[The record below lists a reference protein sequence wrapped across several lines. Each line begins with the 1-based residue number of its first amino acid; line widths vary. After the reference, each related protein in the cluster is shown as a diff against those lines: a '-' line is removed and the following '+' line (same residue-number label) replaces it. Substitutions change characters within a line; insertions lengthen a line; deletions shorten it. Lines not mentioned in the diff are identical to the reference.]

1 MNKTIKLIEDMFLTL
16 EAIDHPDINYEI
28 LEKLI
33 RESDTEI
40 AEMIKVQ
47 EDYETLMIEFKEY
60 VHMSE
65 YMKIIGEGKWY

>member
-16 EAIDHPDINYEI
+16 KAIDHPDINYEI
-28 LEKLI
+28 LDKLI
-33 RESDTEI
+33 QESDAEI

-47 EDYETLMIEFKEY
+47 EDYEKLMNEFNEY

-65 YMKIIGEGKWY
+65 YMKVIGGGK

>member
-16 EAIDHPDINYEI
+16 KIIDHPDINYEI

-33 RESDTEI
+33 RESDIEI

-47 EDYETLMIEFKEY
+47 EDYEKLMIEFKEY

-65 YMKIIGEGKWY
+65 YMKIIGAGK

>member
-1 MNKTIKLIEDMFLTL
+1 MNKTIKLIEDMSLTL
-16 EAIDHPDINYEI
+16 KAIEHPDINYEI

-40 AEMIKVQ
+40 SEMIKIK
-47 EDYETLMIEFKEY
+47 EDYKKLMNEFKEY

-65 YMKIIGEGKWY
+65 YMKVIGGGK